1 MRRPDLVGA
10 VLSGTTGTGKSTL
23 LHAAGTGPDQGFEV
37 VVLHANRA
45 ISTIPLFVFS
55 TVVEGDAEAD
65 AQERFLAIKQALRTM
80 SERRPL
86 LIAVDD
92 AHELDD
98 ASAALVS
105 QLARDLTAFVLASGR
120 SSEPTPEPIAALWTQ
135 GIAVRVEIGPLD
147 REATVAEELLD
158 GVVDPALAADLWRR
172 SAGNPLHLR
181 ELIVGSWAGAS
192 SPRSTASGPA
202 ERAVTS
208 NALID
213 LVRQRIGALP
223 SAEQTALCAVALSEP
238 AEVALIDAVADG
250 DALVALEEQG
260 FVIVAADRRRLQV
273 RLAHPIYGE
282 AARALASQLLVR
294 SLREAMARTI
304 AGWGSRRSDDAI
316 RLAPWQLDA
325 NDIDPVSFTV
335 AALEAVRRHDTD
347 LAERLAAAAHEDD
360 PSPLT
365 ARALAMTRYLLGRHR
380 AALEVIDG
388 ALAGRRTTRDR
399 AAAPAARPRPRSGPR

>member
-1 MRRPDLVGA
+1 MRGRSAELEAIGDTLRRPDLVGA

-23 LHAAGTGPDQGFEV
+23 LHAAGERARDQGFEV

-65 AQERFLAIKQALRTM
+65 TQERFLAIKQSLRTM

-105 QLARDLTAFVLASGR
+105 QLARDLTAFVLASVR

-147 REATVAEELLD
+147 REATDEMAQELLD

-181 ELIVGSWAGAS
+181 ELIVGSRAAGVI
-192 SPRSTASGPA
+192 A
-202 ERAVTS
+202 EIDGVWSRQSELVTS

-282 AARALASQLLVR
+282 AARALASQLRVR
-294 SLREAMARTI
+294 SLARPWP
-304 AGWGSRRSDDAI
+304 GRS
-316 RLAPWQLDA
+316 PGGG
-325 NDIDPVSFTV
+325 
-335 AALEAVRRHDTD
+335 
-347 LAERLAAAAHEDD
+347 AAAATT
-360 PSPLT
+360 PSAWPPGSST
-365 ARALAMTRYLLGRHR
+365 PTTSTRCRSR
-380 AALEVIDG
+380 W
-388 ALAGRRTTRDR
+388 
-399 AAAPAARPRPRSGPR
+399 PRSRRFGATTPTWPSGWPPPPTRTIRRRSRPGPSR